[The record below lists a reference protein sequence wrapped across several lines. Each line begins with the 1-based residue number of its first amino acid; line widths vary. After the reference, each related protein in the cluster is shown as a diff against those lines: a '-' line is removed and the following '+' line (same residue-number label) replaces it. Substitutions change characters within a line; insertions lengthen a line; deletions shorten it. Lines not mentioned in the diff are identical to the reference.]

1 MITYK
6 GKNYLCL
13 LDFGMDFVRGKWK
26 SLILCHLYNGS
37 KRFLEL
43 HRELSGVSQKVL
55 TDNLKEL
62 EDAQLITKIVYPE
75 IPPRVEYS
83 LTPMGIDFTK
93 AIKTIEEWSEKYYS
107 HLKDND
113 IK

>member
-1 MITYK
+1 MITHK

-26 SLILCHLYNGS
+26 SLILCNLYNGS

-43 HRELSGVSQKVL
+43 QRLLCSVSQKVL

-62 EDAQLITKIVYPE
+62 EDAELITKIVYPE

-93 AIKTIEEWSEKYYS
+93 ALRTIEEWSEKYYS
-107 HLKDND
+107 HLKNTD

>member
-6 GKNYLCL
+6 EKNYLCL

-26 SLILCHLYNGS
+26 SLILCNLYNEPA
-37 KRFLEL
+37 RFLEL
-43 HRELSGVSQKVL
+43 QRLLSGVSQKVL
-55 TDNLKEL
+55 TDNLKAL
-62 EDAQLITKIVYPE
+62 EDAELITKTVHPE

-93 AIKTIEEWSEKYYS
+93 ALRTIEEWSAKYYS
-107 HLKDND
+107 HLNNTN
-113 IK
+113 IE